1 MCRTRKYLC
10 ALCLRRFLGWLKGF
24 IHDRNHSTENLVRG
38 YGRVTVLRRAPTES
52 RTLTRLRYKTKE
64 FSHAASS
71 FLVPVEDRL
80 DRRTRSGQHEQNVRL
95 SRRNHRRVIS
105 IKEDEKP
112 LWKVLREEFGYR
124 GVDYSAATAVK
135 FTGATGVK
143 LDGYGKFTLLH
154 CCDCVT
160 DGIS

>member
-1 MCRTRKYLC
+1 
-10 ALCLRRFLGWLKGF
+10 
-24 IHDRNHSTENLVRG
+24 
-38 YGRVTVLRRAPTES
+38 
-52 RTLTRLRYKTKE
+52 
-64 FSHAASS
+64 
-71 FLVPVEDRL
+71 
-80 DRRTRSGQHEQNVRL
+80 
-95 SRRNHRRVIS
+95 VIS

-112 LWKVLREEFGYR
+112 LWKVLREEFGNR